1 MSKKVKRSLI
11 AVISVITVIAI
22 VIGTVEIL
30 KHIQLSK
37 TDEINMSSETL
48 NITKYINDYN
58 EDDVRKNFSENSSGK
73 FCFAIDSESDFKI
86 IVSDIADDYVL
97 ESANELSV
105 YLNKIIG
112 SNDMFEVIRESELK
126 TEKFISVGHTTKAS
140 ALDCSEIKDDGYLI
154 KAESDG
160 IYIITNDDQFIS
172 NGIYGFLEDQLECMF
187 VREDYDYIPY
197 LPTIY
202 LEPFEYVSNP
212 DFAWRKVFQYE
223 VSQNNWYKKLKNNGA
238 VSNDIETNNLW
249 GTWCHD
255 VFTFVPPEIY
265 EESHP
270 EYFAYN
276 SENEP
281 AQLCLTNE
289 EIYPIIENKM
299 AELISQNPDEIY
311 WDFSIND
318 NMDYCKCENC
328 KKVLKQTG
336 SMMGTMLPIINRL
349 AKRFPDKIISTLAYT
364 YNEKP
369 PTGMK
374 CEPNVNIVLAP
385 ISSGQLYSYSS
396 EGNEK
401 AKETKELIES
411 WSQIS
416 SRLMIWDYVVD
427 FSHLLM
433 PYPNFDVQK
442 DNHDLYIQNNVKAV
456 FHQGSREKNDEM
468 ARIRS
473 YILSKQLW
481 DNSID
486 ISKVLAKYIRVT
498 YKDAAVYVAQYM
510 DLMNQELKENGK
522 DLDLYDKVSDHKN
535 DYLSFENNSKYLEII
550 NNAINSVEDE
560 RIKGYLEEIKINI
573 LYSIMNEK
581 NMRYERK
588 KNAFDEFSVLVKKHG
603 IERPYETGI
612 LMDEYIEDTYPR
624 ILKRYS
630 FFTINK

>member
-1 MSKKVKRSLI
+1 MSKKAKKVLFAGI
-11 AVISVITVIAI
+11 ALITVIAI
-22 VIGTVEIL
+22 IIGTVEIV
-30 KHIQLSK
+30 KNTQHSK
-37 TDEINMSSETL
+37 ADKINMSSETL
-48 NITKYINDYN
+48 NITKYIDDYN
-58 EDDVRKNFSENSSGK
+58 EDNVRPIFAENAAEK
-73 FCFAIDSESDFKI
+73 FCFALNSESDYKI
-86 IVSDIADDYVL
+86 IVPDNADIYVL
-97 ESANELSV
+97 ECADELSV

-112 SNDMFEVIRESELK
+112 SKDMFEVIRESGLK
-126 TEKFISVGHTTKAS
+126 TDKFISIGHTIKAS
-140 ALDCSEIKDDGYLI
+140 ALDYSEIKDDGYLV
-154 KAESDG
+154 KADSDG
-160 IYIITNDDQFIS
+160 IYILTNDDRFIS
-172 NGIYGFLEDQLECMF
+172 NGIYGFLEDRLECMF
-187 VREDYDYIPY
+187 VREDYDYIPFF
-197 LPTIY
+197 PTIY

-223 VSQNNWYKKLKNNGA
+223 VSQNGWYKKLKNNGA
-238 VSNDIETNNLW
+238 VGDNIEVNNLW

-255 VFTFVPPEIY
+255 VFTFVDPDIY
-265 EESHP
+265 QESHP

-276 SENEP
+276 SKKEP

-299 AELISQNPDEIY
+299 AELISQNPDKIY

-318 NMDYCKCENC
+318 NTDYCKCKNC

-349 AKRFPDKIISTLAYT
+349 ARRFPDKIISTLAYT
-364 YNEKP
+364 YNEKA
-369 PTGMK
+369 PTGMT

-385 ISSGQLYSYSS
+385 ISSGQLYSYAF

-401 AKETKELIES
+401 AKKTKTLIES
-411 WSQIS
+411 WSKIS

-442 DNHDLYIQNNVKAV
+442 DNHDLYIKNNVKAV

-481 DNSID
+481 NNSID
-486 ISKVLAKYIRVT
+486 ISKILAKYIRVT
-498 YKDAAVYVAQYM
+498 YKDAAVYVAEYM
-510 DLMNQELKENGK
+510 DLMDSELKKNGK

-550 NNAINSVEDE
+550 NNALNSVEDE

-573 LYSIMNEK
+573 LYSIMNER
-581 NMRYERK
+581 NMRCERK
-588 KNAFDEFSVLVKKHG
+588 KTAFNEFSVLVKKHD
-603 IERPYETGI
+603 IERPYEFGI
-612 LMDEYIEDTYPR
+612 TMDEYIEKVYPSK
-624 ILKRYS
+624 LKKY
-630 FFTINK
+630 FWGNL